1 LERTWTAS
9 DNCGNSTVHTQII
22 TVLDTTGPE
31 VVGDFVSE
39 INTACFE
46 IPAVPELEFVDACS
60 AVLDVTFTEESSQ
73 QPDFED
79 YQITRTWIATD
90 SCGNSA
96 TYTQIIN
103 VSNDNNVDALDSR
116 ECNTDGPIDL
126 FSYLNGDYEGTG
138 VWSVVQGDAA
148 LLEGSIFNPESIT
161 EDTQYIFNYREV
173 GGACAVNTNLAILI
187 EDCAVL
193 SCGADDVEISKAVT
207 ANGDAYN
214 EFFTVGGIEE
224 CGFVIEVEIFNRW
237 GSRVYKSND
246 YQNDWNGSFSSSGI
260 GGSDTV
266 PTGTYYYVIN
276 LRNSGLEPFAG
287 PVYVA
292 TNK

>member
-1 LERTWTAS
+1 
-9 DNCGNSTVHTQII
+9 
-22 TVLDTTGPE
+22 
-31 VVGDFVSE
+31 
-39 INTACFE
+39 
-46 IPAVPELEFVDACS
+46 
-60 AVLDVTFTEESSQ
+60 
-73 QPDFED
+73 
-79 YQITRTWIATD
+79 
-90 SCGNSA
+90 
-96 TYTQIIN
+96 
-103 VSNDNNVDALDSR
+103 
-116 ECNTDGPIDL
+116 
-126 FSYLNGDYEGTG
+126 
-138 VWSVVQGDAA
+138 
-148 LLEGSIFNPESIT
+148 
-161 EDTQYIFNYREV
+161 
-173 GGACAVNTNLAILI
+173 
-187 EDCAVL
+187 
-193 SCGADDVEISKAVT
+193 VEISKAVT